1 LKLAKSGN
9 KLIPARLFKNTINYK
24 MKNNETN
31 SDIELLR
38 EILKDINDKMESKGF
53 DATQKLRF
61 LNKVGITTMGMVISN
76 VEEKDD
82 VLSASFEE
90 IRRYAASLE
99 EITNQIKD
107 AQKNQ

>member
-1 LKLAKSGN
+1 
-9 KLIPARLFKNTINYK
+9 

-31 SDIELLR
+31 SDIELIR
-38 EILKDINDKMESKGF
+38 EVLKDINEKMESRGF

-61 LNKVGITTMGMVISN
+61 LNKVSITTMGMVISN

-82 VLSASFEE
+82 VLSASFDE

-99 EITNQIKD
+99 EITNQIKK
-107 AQKNQ
+107 AQKE